1 MRTVLQRVKHASVVV
16 DDKEISQIQQGLL
29 CLIGIGKND
38 NELKCVELAKKIV
51 NLRIFEDDKGKMNL
65 SLEQIRGEILVVSQF
80 TLYAD
85 CEEGNRPSFTNAM
98 DAKTAESLYERFVQ
112 ELRCLGCPVKTGVFG
127 AKMDIKLDNYGPVTI
142 ILEA

>member
-1 MRTVLQRVKHASVVV
+1 MVLQRVKFASVRVS
-16 DDKEISQIQQGLL
+16 DKEIAQIKDGLL

-38 NELKCVELAKKIV
+38 NELKCSELAKKIV
-51 NLRIFEDDKGKMNL
+51 NLRIFEDDQGKMNL
-65 SLEQIRGEILVVSQF
+65 SLEQIQGEILVVSQF

-85 CEEGNRPSFTNAM
+85 CTDGNRPSFADAM
-98 DAKTAESLYERFVQ
+98 EAKTAEKLYERFVQ
-112 ELRCLGCPVKTGVFG
+112 ELRYLGCKTKTGVFG